1 MHNYVCIHTYTHTHT
16 HKLPQKNA
24 MTQPYTFLCELRMKC
39 RRLGSRAQR
48 RWYIKSIL
56 RCWSSQVK
64 ILVNVTEDTNDVT
77 LHAVDMKIDE
87 GFTNVREYSA
97 QSNKTKVL
105 GVAEQRNDTDRQFH
119 VIRTSDTLRAGK
131 QYVVHLK
138 FIGYLNDYLQG
149 FYRSSYTVGNQTR

>member
-1 MHNYVCIHTYTHTHT
+1 M
-16 HKLPQKNA
+16 
-24 MTQPYTFLCELRMKC
+24 M
-39 RRLGSRAQR
+39 
-48 RWYIKSIL
+48 IKSVDFV
-56 RCWSSQVK
+56 QVR
-64 ILVNVTEDTNDVT
+64 ILVNVTADTNNVT

-97 QSNKTKVL
+97 SSNKTKVI
-105 GVAEQRNDTDRQFH
+105 GIVEQRNDTDRQFH
-119 VIRTSDTLRAGK
+119 VIGTSDTLKAGR